1 MGGIHFSRT
10 LAWSSSTE
18 NRKPSLIRDYH
29 VLLFFFIYIF
39 SLLWRWWCLV
49 NCCCFSIAAATEI
62 RFHISY
68 KAILK
73 IFDWTFLFHS
83 RVGPFGSEINS
94 LMSSPYRFV
103 HILWFWCSE
112 KPFPL
117 LPSFAGT
124 HSIQSIHI
132 TCIDGHH
139 KDNCNKKD
147 DAKRKKISCTTADGG
162 LVGTA
167 SGEINL
173 VNQCFGRGLQGF

>member
-1 MGGIHFSRT
+1 MIIINWKPKTIIDQRLSR
-10 LAWSSSTE
+10 
-18 NRKPSLIRDYH
+18 IIIY
-29 VLLFFFIYIF
+29 FFIFIF
-39 SLLWRWWCLV
+39 FLITLTLMVSGHLLLLLDR
-49 NCCCFSIAAATEI
+49 CCH
-62 RFHISY
+62 RDQISY

-73 IFDWTFLFHS
+73 FFDCTFLFHS

-94 LMSSPYRFV
+94 LMSSPYRF
-103 HILWFWCSE
+103 ILIPS
-112 KPFPL
+112 FPL
-117 LPSFAGT
+117 LPSFASR

-147 DAKRKKISCTTADGG
+147 DAKRKKIGCTLADGG